1 MKDRGIIFKGNI
13 MDSNVP
19 GDQGQGMNQSQG
31 TGNQSSQSSNPAP
44 GAAPSGGE
52 GMKKEFHGIL
62 GQLEAILDEY
72 MVEKAPFQLPMN
84 VKEIIAKVAPY
95 LILVLAVFAIP
106 AIIAALGITAVLTP
120 VAMMGGYQ
128 YGPLAM
134 IGAVIGLVALVVELM
149 AVPGLFK
156 RTHKGWRLAF
166 YASLISL
173 VGSVFSYHP
182 IAGLISGLI
191 GAIIGWYL
199 LFQIKVLY
207 KN

>member
-1 MKDRGIIFKGNI
+1 MES
-13 MDSNVP
+13 SNVP
-19 GDQGQGMNQSQG
+19 GDQGMGQGTQNQSQ
-31 TGNQSSQSSNPAP
+31 SSSPAP
-44 GAAPSGGE
+44 GAAPSGGD
-52 GMKKEFHGIL
+52 GTKKEFHGLL

-72 MVEKAPFQLPMN
+72 MVEKAPFHIPMN

-95 LILVLAVFAIP
+95 LILVLAVLAIP
-106 AIIAALGITAVLTP
+106 ALIAALGITAAFTP
-120 VAMMGGYQ
+120 VAMMGGYH
-128 YGPLAM
+128 YGPLVM
-134 IGAVIGLVALVVELM
+134 IGAVISLVAVVVELM

-173 VGSVFSYHP
+173 VASVFSYNP
-182 IAGLISGLI
+182 ISGLIWGLI

-199 LFQIKVLY
+199 LFQIKALY